1 MNSSN
6 NQKNMHNKSIQD
18 LLDQTKTLN
27 EMAAL
32 LYGDD
37 YILKQEFWN
46 SPTERQLFQTWK
58 QLDLLGYE
66 EPISE
71 EMQALGDLI
80 FDDLTSKG
88 IIPLDDDRDFD
99 DDEDDDDE
107 RLY

>member
-1 MNSSN
+1 M
-6 NQKNMHNKSIQD
+6 QNKSIQELID
-18 LLDQTKTLN
+18 HKDSLN
-27 EMAAL
+27 EIASL

-46 SPTERQLFQTWK
+46 SPTERELFQVWK

-80 FDDLTSKG
+80 FDDLTIKG
-88 IIPLDDDRDFD
+88 IIPLDDRDD
-99 DDEDDDDE
+99 EYYGDDEDEDYE
-107 RLY
+107 